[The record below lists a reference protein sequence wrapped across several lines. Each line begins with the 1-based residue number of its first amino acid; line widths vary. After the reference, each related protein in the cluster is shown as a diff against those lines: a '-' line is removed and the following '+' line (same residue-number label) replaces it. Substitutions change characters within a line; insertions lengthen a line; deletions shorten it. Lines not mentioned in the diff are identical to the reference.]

1 MSEPTSV
8 PPPSGVR
15 LIFTYEGDEVTLVSQ
30 ERVDVAVTGFDAAPE
45 QRSGHF
51 AEVRG
56 AAGQGLTRVPLK
68 AAFADSV
75 EVFGEAEGEAIT
87 RVPNR
92 SRSGAFTVI
101 VPARPDARS
110 VAVIRVDG
118 VVPSEHLRM
127 AGAPAEPHTVELA
140 TFALE
145 V

>member
-15 LIFTYEGDEVTLVSQ
+15 LIFAYEGDEVTLVSQ

-45 QRSGHF
+45 ARSGHF

-56 AAGQGLTRVPLK
+56 ADGQGLTRVPLA
-68 AAFADSV
+68 AAFPESV
-75 EVFGEAEGEAIT
+75 EVFPESPDEAIT
-87 RVPNR
+87 RVPNLT
-92 SRSGAFTVI
+92 RSGAFTVI
-101 VPARPDARS
+101 VPARPEARS

-118 VVPSEHLRM
+118 VVPAEQPRA
-127 AGAPAEPHTVELA
+127 AGAPEHARTAELA